1 VQDTAVAE
9 TMAEE
14 FGVHVGV
21 GVSRE
26 RGRMIRIGSMGEV
39 TAWKTKRTLRALC
52 EALSRHGVKLP
63 PSDSIIENIVDE
75 SFSSRGF

>member
-1 VQDTAVAE
+1 
-9 TMAEE
+9 
-14 FGVHVGV
+14 
-21 GVSRE
+21 
-26 RGRMIRIGSMGEV
+26 MGEV